1 MATPRFHATQ
11 KTALEPP
18 VIHTL
23 IHAMAGAILMTIRH
37 AGYIGIAALMAAESA
52 CIPIPSEIIMTFAGY
67 LASVKTLSLMGVTLA
82 GTIGG
87 VAGSLAAYALGAYGG
102 LPFLRRHGSK
112 ILIAPRDLDLA
123 HAWFARHGQAAVFFA
138 RLLPI
143 VRTFISLPAGVAR
156 MPLAPFILYSTAG
169 SALWC
174 GAVSWVG
181 LRLGQHWRELTPYMH
196 GIDDAVAA
204 GLAIFLIL
212 AVRRHRAALRA
223 HGADS
228 GHRGAQ
234 GAADDSDRGR

>member
-1 MATPRFHATQ
+1 MIHA
-11 KTALEPP
+11 
-18 VIHTL
+18 L
-23 IHAMAGAILMTIRH
+23 IHAMAGAILLTIRH

-52 CIPIPSEIIMTFAGY
+52 CVPIPSEIIMTFAGY
-67 LASVKTLSLMGVTLA
+67 LVSVKTLSLTGVTLA

-87 VAGSLAAYALGAYGG
+87 AAGSLAAYALGAYGG

-112 ILIAPRDLDLA
+112 ILISPHDLDLA
-123 HAWFARHGQAAVFFA
+123 HAWFARHGQLAVFFG

-174 GAVSWVG
+174 GALAWVG

-196 GIDDAVAA
+196 AIDDAVAV
-204 GLAIFLIL
+204 GLGIFLIL
-212 AVRRHRAALRA
+212 AVRRHGAGRAARRA
-223 HGADS
+223 RSEDS
-228 GHRGAQ
+228 GRPGKR
-234 GAADDSDRGR
+234 GAADDSDIGR